1 MSSESPPKKIVINK
15 VSGPDTPTKPVE
27 TVTQVTVPTLSPAP
41 PVATGG
47 KTKTYPRGILRK
59 TARRKPIAPK
69 PSSDPTSSRKKTMR
83 ILTGAGQTKMRK
95 TLHHRVKRMDDK
107 TIRQTLVDKKL
118 ISSHSKASPALLRK
132 MVEEAVGAGLLK
144 V

>member
-1 MSSESPPKKIVINK
+1 MSSESTKKIVINK
-15 VSGPDTPTKPVE
+15 VGGAPPPPPPPE
-27 TVTQVTVPTLSPAP
+27 TVTKVSVPVVP
-41 PVATGG
+41 PPSAGG

-83 ILTGAGQTKMRK
+83 VLTGAGQTKMRK

-107 TIRQTLVDKKL
+107 TIRQKLVDKKL
-118 ISSHSKASPALLRK
+118 IASHSKASPALLRK
-132 MVEEAVGAGLLK
+132 MVEEAVGAGLMK